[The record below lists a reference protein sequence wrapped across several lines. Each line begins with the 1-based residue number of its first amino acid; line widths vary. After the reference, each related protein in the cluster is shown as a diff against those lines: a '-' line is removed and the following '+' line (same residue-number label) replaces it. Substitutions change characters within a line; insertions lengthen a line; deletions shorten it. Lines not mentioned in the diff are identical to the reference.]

1 MFKLNPIYVECSLI
15 FLKILVNHKT
25 KVVSRLLVFFNE
37 KPPENLIFNEI
48 IYYKLVKIYLTLFV
62 DPIYKDNL

>member
-1 MFKLNPIYVECSLI
+1 MFKLNPIYVECSLL

-37 KPPENLIFNEI
+37 KPLENLIFNEI
-48 IYYKLVKIYLTLFV
+48 IYYKLVKTYLTLFV
-62 DPIYKDNL
+62 DPFYKDNL